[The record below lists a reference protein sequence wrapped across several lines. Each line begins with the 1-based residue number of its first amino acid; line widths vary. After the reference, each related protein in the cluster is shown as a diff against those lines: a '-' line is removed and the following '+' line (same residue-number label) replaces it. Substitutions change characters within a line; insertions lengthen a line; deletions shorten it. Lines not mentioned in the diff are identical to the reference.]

1 MFIALIKKTYSF
13 LNITIISTLKLFALN
28 INNDLKVLHM
38 VFLYLH
44 KLVFYFC
51 IDDILIY
58 LVF

>member
-13 LNITIISTLKLFALN
+13 LNITIINTLKLFALN
-28 INNDLKVLHM
+28 INNDLNVFHI

-51 IDDILIY
+51 IDDI
-58 LVF
+58 